1 MSYVSAGVEVTVKG
15 YLLLPLLLLF
25 YNSKLSGRGPVKIS
39 WTCFIVKIVI
49 MIAYEQLM
57 KNSVYVVYLKL
68 SDSLLIKVIS

>member
-1 MSYVSAGVEVTVKG
+1 MKC

-25 YNSKLSGRGPVKIS
+25 YNSKLSGRGPVKS
-39 WTCFIVKIVI
+39 PWTCFIVKIVI

-68 SDSLLIKVIS
+68 SDSLFIKVIS